1 MYPMCFLILKQALMD
16 SKQEHSD
23 REEGCSAAKRVCDN
37 SRRVVTNTYIKSLPK
52 NLKNDF
58 LESPVSNQ
66 EASTSAV
73 SSSDAA
79 INIIED
85 LITDDEDV
93 NQDEEGEG
101 LDWAPPT
108 ANVSSYQKG
117 RGCVSRRG
125 KKKSQTSKVTKVK
138 GKASAKQGKGGG
150 RGRKKD
156 ASSGQQQQQSAMMSN
171 FLQRPQAAGVTSIAL
186 SDESDVCEI
195 ADPKDKNIDSIVP
208 YEKFVAEQSSS
219 KIQYSLFL
227 PPPFTTFAC
236 PLIKTA
242 ISSFNYKTAANTS
255 SNDAEMDQSSQDLFS
270 QGH

>member
-16 SKQEHSD
+16 SKQEHSEL
-23 REEGCSAAKRVCDN
+23 EEGCSAAKRVCDN
-37 SRRVVTNTYIKSLPK
+37 SRRVVTKTPNTFIKSLPK

-58 LESPVSNQ
+58 LESPVFNQ

-108 ANVSSYQKG
+108 ANVNSYQKG

-156 ASSGQQQQQSAMMSN
+156 TSCDQQQQQQQSAMMSN
-171 FLQRPQAAGVTSIAL
+171 FLQRPQAAAGVASIAL

-236 PLIKTA
+236 SLIKTA
-242 ISSFNYKTAANTS
+242 IPI
-255 SNDAEMDQSSQDLFS
+255 L
-270 QGH
+270 